1 MNREKIGDAFSL
13 HTFLQ
18 QNLPAASTRE
28 GLTGWLFGRKEGSR
42 SPEPSANSHVLYVE
56 VERFSAFCDMYGQ
69 ETGEFVLYSCRDRL
83 RQTLQKRFG
92 PNASAEVHSARIGR
106 MVALFPA
113 GDSTGE
119 QVLHKVRMLRLTL
132 NDWLHKTTM
141 RLTRQALSLRM
152 GHAALQLQQAKD
164 MEQAFHFA
172 HSEALNMAR
181 QEASGGPSQLLDEF
195 VSILEAKRLEVRYQ
209 PLVGLG
215 DGDLLGWEARVRGPA
230 GSYFRTA
237 TALFDFAERENLIP
251 GLEEAAHT
259 AAIAGLGPTSPG
271 QKIFINVHRRTLLEP
286 AFSTEIILKL
296 LEENDIRPSNVVFE
310 VSESHAI
317 RDFPL
322 FQKTLRHYRAQGF
335 KIAVDDVGA
344 GYTGLWSLA
353 ELAPDYVKMDASLT
367 GNVDTHPLKRGI
379 IKTLSTFCDQFECRL
394 IAKGVENGSQLSSL
408 MDLGVDYGE
417 GYHICRPGFPKP
429 TPDTGWMNRKHSRE
443 EESAR
448 GCNLPVRDLAAPARQ
463 TGPETKVAEAKKLF
477 GEDGA
482 ISAVAVVDESRP
494 IGLIMSHHLDRALSG
509 QYGMSL
515 YYNRSVRAIMDSTPL
530 IAEGSTAVEEVAR
543 KAMNRDKSR
552 IYDHIV
558 ITEQGKVSGIVSVQK
573 MLDTLAAVQV
583 EMAKGANPL
592 TGLPGNTAIERELIS
607 RIHQKK
613 PYAFLYIDIDNFKGF
628 NDYYGYQKGDEII
641 GFLAGILTKTI
652 DKLGSKEDFVGHVG
666 GDDFVMIA
674 SPSRAEFMAK
684 YIIDEFD
691 KGALLLLNEDDVKR
705 GYLEV
710 RDRQGELKRIPVMS
724 VTMAL
729 VMSTDNKIEHFAEI
743 NDIASSLK
751 EYGKRIKGSVVVKER
766 RQEGLAQRKPT
777 GTHEQGG

>member
-119 QVLHKVRMLRLTL
+119 QVLHRVRMLRLTL

-296 LEENDIRPSNVVFE
+296 LEEKDIRPSNVVFE

-443 EESAR
+443 VESAR

-494 IGLIMSHHLDRALSG
+494 IGLIMSHHLDRALSS

-592 TGLPGNTAIERELIS
+592 TGLPGNVAIEREVERRCDEQQWFSI
-607 RIHQKK
+607 I
-613 PYAFLYIDIDNFKGF
+613 YADLDNFKVYNDTYGF
-628 NDYYGYQKGDEII
+628 KNGDNVIRLLSDICKWAVKRHGNE
-641 GFLAGILTKTI
+641 K
-652 DKLGSKEDFVGHVG
+652 DFVGHVG
-666 GDDFVMIA
+666 GDDLILITR
-674 SPSRAEFMAK
+674 PETAK
-684 YIIDEFD
+684 RISVGITRCFQRLVRHQYSAKDRQRGYIMGKDRETGEDRKFPLVSVSLAIIDCEGKVTD
-691 KGALLLLNEDDVKR
+691 PADISRRSAEMKKVAKKMPGNSWT
-705 GYLEV
+705 
-710 RDRQGELKRIPVMS
+710 RDRRGIPG
-724 VTMAL
+724 
-729 VMSTDNKIEHFAEI
+729 H
-743 NDIASSLK
+743 
-751 EYGKRIKGSVVVKER
+751 
-766 RQEGLAQRKPT
+766 LAN
-777 GTHEQGG
+777 